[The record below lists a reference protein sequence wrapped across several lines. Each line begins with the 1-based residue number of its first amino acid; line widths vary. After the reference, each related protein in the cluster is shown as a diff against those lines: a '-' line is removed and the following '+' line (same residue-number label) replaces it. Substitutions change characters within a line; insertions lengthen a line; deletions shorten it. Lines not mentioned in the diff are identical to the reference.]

1 MAQATRKCGTVTG
14 MNTKTA
20 FDSSNGRST
29 SSSGV
34 EPHLGVRTSHNV
46 REYTRGEEVANSV
59 THGLGIVLALVAT
72 PFLIMRALEDGG
84 GIFLFA
90 AIVYLA
96 TMIVEYTMSTLY
108 HAIHATTEPKRVFK
122 VLDHSCIYL
131 FIAGSYTPFCL
142 ITLSADGG
150 MWLCVFVVGRSR
162 WQAWRARRSGSSA
175 PGGSPLCSTC
185 FWGGASCGSCRRWWP
200 TWLDAGPVAARG
212 RWRVLHGRLCF
223 LRAEEGPLHAF
234 HLPPVGPGRK
244 RACSSWPSPSILC
257 KRARARARGHDSP
270 TVFGAAFGA
279 PRCLPQR
286 SHQAPTAP

>member
-1 MAQATRKCGTVTG
+1 

-20 FDSSNGRST
+20 SDSSNGRST

-108 HAIHATTEPKRVFK
+108 HAFTNDRAKRVFK

-131 FIAGSYTPFCL
+131 FIA
-142 ITLSADGG
+142 
-150 MWLCVFVVGRSR
+150 
-162 WQAWRARRSGSSA
+162 
-175 PGGSPLCSTC
+175 
-185 FWGGASCGSCRRWWP
+185 
-200 TWLDAGPVAARG
+200 
-212 RWRVLHGRLCF
+212 
-223 LRAEEGPLHAF
+223 
-234 HLPPVGPGRK
+234 
-244 RACSSWPSPSILC
+244 
-257 KRARARARGHDSP
+257 
-270 TVFGAAFGA
+270 
-279 PRCLPQR
+279 
-286 SHQAPTAP
+286 